1 MNKIVKAVATVAGI
15 AAVGWAMRDR
25 FFSIASPKEP
35 EPPRF
40 RVVPMADTG
49 DGDDL
54 TTIRGIGPVF
64 AARLNAAGYRTLASL
79 AGTDPQVLADA
90 AGVTLE
96 RAEDWAS
103 QATSLHV

>member
-1 MNKIVKAVATVAGI
+1 MNKIVKAVAMVAGI
-15 AAVGWAMRDR
+15 AAVAWAMRDR

-40 RVVPMADTG
+40 RVVPMSDAG

-64 AARLNAAGYRTLASL
+64 AARLQESGYLTFASL
-79 AGTDPQVLADA
+79 ATADPSALAEA
-90 AGVTLE
+90 AGVSVD
-96 RAEDWAS
+96 RAEDWAA
-103 QATSLHV
+103 QATSVHV